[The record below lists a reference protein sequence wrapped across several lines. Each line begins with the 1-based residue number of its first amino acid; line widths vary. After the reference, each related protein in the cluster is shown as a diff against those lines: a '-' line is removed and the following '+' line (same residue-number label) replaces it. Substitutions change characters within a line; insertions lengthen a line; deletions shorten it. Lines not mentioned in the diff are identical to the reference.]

1 MVDMHLEGDVISVS
15 DVERSKQFYIRLGW
29 RLDDDVVS
37 GNERWHHPVHARGLG
52 VLGHVRQGD
61 NMSSAKNGERIRLER
76 RTERGF
82 HKAGDVENRL
92 GYYVGQLGI

>member
-1 MVDMHLEGDVISVS
+1 MVDMHLEGDVIPVS

-29 RLDDDVVS
+29 RLDDDVVP
-37 GNERWHHPVHARGLG
+37 GNERWHRPVHARGLG
-52 VLGHVRQGD
+52 ALSHVRQGD
-61 NMSSAKNGERIRLER
+61 NMSSAKNGEQIRLER
-76 RTERGF
+76 WTERGF

>member
-1 MVDMHLEGDVISVS
+1 MVDMHLEGDVIPVS
-15 DVERSKQFYIRLGW
+15 DVARSKQFYIRLGW
-29 RLDDDVVS
+29 RLDDDVVP
-37 GNERWHHPVHARGLG
+37 GNERWHRPVHARGLG
-52 VLGHVRQGD
+52 ALSHVRQGD
-61 NMSSAKNGERIRLER
+61 NMSSAKNGEQIHLER

>member
-1 MVDMHLEGDVISVS
+1 MVDMHLEVDVIPVS
-15 DVERSKQFYIRLGW
+15 DVDRSKQFYGRLGW
-29 RLDDDVVS
+29 RLDDDVVP
-37 GNERWHHPVHARGLG
+37 GNERSHHPVHARGLG
-52 VLGHVRQGD
+52 ALSHVRQGD
-61 NMSSAKNGERIRLER
+61 NMSSAKNGEQIRLER